1 MLLRTF
7 VKPLMAL
14 RRRMSG
20 DLSGLKN
27 QSPRVFTGFLAWSGN
42 SLNRLVVSFNLKT
55 KVIMKLQKILEI
67 LPAPLILSFILFC
80 VLPGW
85 TSASIVVAAFAF
97 VGFKDYLRERRVD
110 ELKAINDEIQA
121 LKNRVEA
128 IQISRSLG
136 R

>member
-1 MLLRTF
+1 
-7 VKPLMAL
+7 
-14 RRRMSG
+14 
-20 DLSGLKN
+20 
-27 QSPRVFTGFLAWSGN
+27 
-42 SLNRLVVSFNLKT
+42 
-55 KVIMKLQKILEI
+55 MKLQKILDI

-80 VLPGW
+80 FLPGW